1 VVFLS
6 RAITDAERAV
16 RSQSLPKQILIGGAT
31 GFLLAYMNRLNGS
44 NVEPLMSL
52 YGIGMLIGG
61 AVSGAILY
69 VLLYRVWPRNR

>member
-1 VVFLS
+1 VVFLG
-6 RAITDAERAV
+6 RPIADAEFAV
-16 RSQSLPKQILIGGAT
+16 RSQSLPKQILIGGAV
-31 GFLLAYMNRLNGS
+31 GFVLAYMNRLNGS

>member
-1 VVFLS
+1 M
-6 RAITDAERAV
+6 RR
-16 RSQSLPKQILIGGAT
+16 QSLPKQILIGGML

-44 NVEPLMSL
+44 NVEPLLSL

-69 VLLYRVWPRNR
+69 VLLYRLWPRDR

>member
-1 VVFLS
+1 M
-6 RAITDAERAV
+6 
-16 RSQSLPKQILIGGAT
+16 RSQSLPKQIVIGGVA

-61 AVSGAILY
+61 AISGALLY
-69 VLLYRVWPRNR
+69 VLIYRVWPRGR